1 MIRTF
6 SVTLIRDGY
15 TKQLYKMEKKSFLFK
30 GKNDIY
36 LKMEI
41 FSEGKSGR

>member
-15 TKQLYKMEKKSFLFK
+15 TKQLYKMEKKVS
-30 GKNDIY
+30 Y
-36 LKMEI
+36 LREKI
-41 FSEGKSGR
+41 TYI

>member
-30 GKNDIY
+30 GKNDIFEDGNI
-36 LKMEI
+36 L
-41 FSEGKSGR
+41 